1 MKQII
6 LTPVVVVSIDD
17 DGKIAVDMMFQN
29 SIGEVIDDDGEFRE
43 ATDEERIF
51 VDNKVLPFIQTNINL

>member
-29 SIGEVIDDDGEFRE
+29 SIGEAIDDDGEFRE
-43 ATDEERIF
+43 ATEEERIF
-51 VDNKVLPFIQTNINL
+51 IDSNVLPFIQTSINL